1 MNDEIQSIFEST
13 YPEMAATGFRFTEGP
28 LWNQD
33 GFIYFVDIRRNL
45 QFRWSRMT
53 GSQIARED
61 TGEGNGTTF
70 DKQGGCSCARV
81 VAAASL
87 ARKQTANG

>member
-45 QFRWSRMT
+45 QFRWSRMPR
-53 GSQIARED
+53 AVR
-61 TGEGNGTTF
+61 
-70 DKQGGCSCARV
+70 
-81 VAAASL
+81 
-87 ARKQTANG
+87 